1 MPHHRMSDEELLEF
15 LEAEPA
21 RTAKLATVRADGRPH
36 VAPVWFALD
45 PATADD
51 GSPIGDL
58 VINTGADTLKGKA
71 LRRDPRVAL
80 CVDDELP
87 PYSFVSIEGVATVSE
102 ELSEV
107 AHWAAVIGGRYMG
120 AENAEEYGR
129 RNGVPGELLV
139 RVHPTNIVAVADL
152 AS

>member
-1 MPHHRMSDEELLEF
+1 MPPHPMSDDEVLAF
-15 LEAEPA
+15 LTAEPA
-21 RTAKLATVRADGRPH
+21 HTAKLATVRADGRPH
-36 VAPVWFALD
+36 VAPIWFVVD
-45 PATADD
+45 TTA
-51 GSPIGDL
+51 IGEGAPVGDI
-58 VINTGADTLKGKA
+58 VFNTGADTFKGKA

-80 CVDDELP
+80 SVDDERP
-87 PYSFVSIEGVATVSE
+87 PFSFVTIEGVATISE

-120 AENAEEYGR
+120 TENAAEYGR

-139 RVHPTNIVAVADL
+139 RVRPSHVVAVADL